1 VPGLHGPTLTDHQL
15 AIVFQ
20 SPKLIEAFMTL
31 VLSYDPQSNI
41 TCGYLGYTSTITKP
55 DIPQRPSM
63 LQPILADLRSAAQH
77 ASHPMLLPILS
88 FGLWCEILRNEF
100 SRVDRKLKRVA
111 DDTNLMREYFFGNGE
126 DRMEPTRPE
135 DVEAQHSEMHQ
146 ILADQHFYLTG
157 QTGTFIE
164 ALSDTAITMFTDV
177 QESIPNR
184 HATTIEAGPGL
195 ETYIRHVQER
205 AKVELK
211 HKERL
216 LSRLEML
223 LQIVSIFHAGRRFL
237 C

>member
-1 VPGLHGPTLTDHQL
+1 
-15 AIVFQ
+15 
-20 SPKLIEAFMTL
+20 MTL
-31 VLSYDPQSNI
+31 VLSYDPKSNI
-41 TCGYLGYTSTITKP
+41 TCGYLGYTNTITKP
-55 DIPQRPSM
+55 GTAQRPSM

-111 DDTNLMREYFFGNGE
+111 DDTNLMREYFFGYGE
-126 DRMEPTRPE
+126 NVKKPSKPE

-164 ALSDTAITMFTDV
+164 ALSDSATAIFTRV
-177 QESIPNR
+177 QAIIPNQ
-184 HATTIEAGPGL
+184 HVTTFDAGTGL
-195 ETYIRHVQER
+195 KTYLQHVQEG
-205 AKVELK
+205 AKVEMK

-216 LSRLEML
+216 LSRLDML
-223 LQIVSIFHAGRRFL
+223 LQIVSSFHLCSRFYR
-237 C
+237 